1 MAKTSFAFASL
12 ALAFAGC
19 NPVFSSEAQAASSTS
34 SAVSES
40 VGVSLAG
47 ISGSLTTSSNSSS
60 TKDVAQGEY
69 RIVDVAAAP
78 ADTRPGLVAHVRL
91 TLQRELPAG
100 QAPGAH
106 DTLFLTLPQ
115 TTFDGTGLGRD
126 QRVAATQRSYGIE
139 FARADTKQ
147 AFFLVLEDHWL
158 QELASRPVVL

>member
-1 MAKTSFAFASL
+1 MAKTSIAFASL
-12 ALAFAGC
+12 ALAFASYS
-19 NPVFSSEAQAASSTS
+19 PSFSPEAQAASSTS
-34 SAVSES
+34 SAISES

-69 RIVDVAAAP
+69 RIVDVAAAEP
-78 ADTRPGLVAHVRL
+78 RPGLGAHVRL
-91 TLQRELPAG
+91 TLQIERAAGEPA
-100 QAPGAH
+100 GAH

-115 TTFDGTGLGRD
+115 ATFDSTGLGRD
-126 QRVAATQRSYGIE
+126 QRVAATPRSYGIE

>member
-1 MAKTSFAFASL
+1 MVKTSIAFASL
-12 ALAFAGC
+12 ALAVASYSPAAG
-19 NPVFSSEAQAASSTS
+19 AASSTS
-34 SAVSES
+34 SAVSDS
-40 VGVSLAG
+40 VGASVAG
-47 ISGSLTTSSNSSS
+47 VSGSLTTSSNSSS
-60 TKDVAQGEY
+60 TRDVAQGDY
-69 RIVDVAAAP
+69 RIVDVAAAE
-78 ADTRPGLVAHVRL
+78 ARPGVGAQVTL

-115 TTFDGTGLGRD
+115 PTFASAGLGRD